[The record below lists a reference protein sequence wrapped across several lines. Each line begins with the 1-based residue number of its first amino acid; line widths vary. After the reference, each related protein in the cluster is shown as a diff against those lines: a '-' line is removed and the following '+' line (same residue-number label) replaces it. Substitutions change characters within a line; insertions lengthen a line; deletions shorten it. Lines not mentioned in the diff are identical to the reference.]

1 MFSDWRATQR
11 RCQGPPA
18 SLALCH
24 LLSLLIVMHMH
35 VTFSGKKKPGFNN
48 LASYLYLWTSN
59 YVMITIV
66 CLTFNVF
73 LTEDY

>member
-1 MFSDWRATQR
+1 MFSDWRVTQR

-18 SLALCH
+18 SLALSPSFSFNHDAYACDILWGGKNLDLITWPVIFICGH
-24 LLSLLIVMHMH
+24 L
-35 VTFSGKKKPGFNN
+35 T
-48 LASYLYLWTSN
+48 
-59 YVMITIV
+59 VMITIV